1 MAAVEIKNLTFT
13 YPGNKQPTLNQVTAN
28 IPTGQWTTIIG
39 HNGSGKSTL
48 ARLIDGLLP
57 SDKGMITVNGLPVDD
72 DHLDQIHQQIG
83 FVFQDPDNQFVGTT
97 VADDVAFGLENHQ
110 VPRSEM
116 DYRIKQALNDVDM
129 LAFADRQPSMLSGGQ
144 KQRVAIASALCLR
157 PKILIFD
164 EATSMLDPQAR
175 TEILNLLARL
185 KVEKGFTIIAISHNL
200 EEAFEGD
207 NVMVLDQ
214 SKMIAFGPTK
224 DIMSN
229 EELLASRQLG
239 LPFALQLRRQLRL
252 DGVEVPNEYQSEE
265 QILSWLSQQSR
276 FEK

>member
-1 MAAVEIKNLTFT
+1 MAAVEINDLTFT

-129 LAFADRQPSMLSGGQ
+129 LSFADRQPSMLSGGQ

-252 DGVEVPNEYQSEE
+252 DGVEVPDEYQSEE